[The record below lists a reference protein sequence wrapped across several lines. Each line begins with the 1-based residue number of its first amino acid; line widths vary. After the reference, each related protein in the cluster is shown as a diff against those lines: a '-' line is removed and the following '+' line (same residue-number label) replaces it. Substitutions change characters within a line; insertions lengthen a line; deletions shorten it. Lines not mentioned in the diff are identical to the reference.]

1 MSSAVQG
8 AAADGKGESRRGAK
22 GAVAA
27 AEALASKQKQRKGR
41 RHPLSELR
49 HQLSDQQQPLE
60 PTPAPLQQRHSK
72 RGQMRAGQQP
82 IGAQA
87 LSLRERVQQAQQGHE
102 PVVDAAAALQP
113 GHVQQDQ
120 GTGIGQTQARQATL
134 EPAAVCSAVD
144 SDTSDAEFAE
154 LQRRE
159 AAETQRAPHSV
170 SSFHDAP
177 LTKARAQLEAAAHTA
192 ALAAARGSKR
202 SRQPTWKACEASAG
216 PSQQQ
221 QQRSRQRRR
230 VARCP
235 RGNGGVGGLDG
246 LTFGT
251 RGGATTTHQP
261 MQLLPGEEPLGLEL
275 YMGQAGPMLGGG
287 RASPVPQAAGEGS
300 VLEGSERYSAAVQRA
315 RKLMGCAYLRLPA
328 LTFAGAANCLRCCRC
343 QLCGTT
349 AAAIDVNDL
358 LQPKLLI
365 LCCGLLHAVVRP
377 VPGPPPS

>member
-1 MSSAVQG
+1 
-8 AAADGKGESRRGAK
+8 
-22 GAVAA
+22 
-27 AEALASKQKQRKGR
+27 
-41 RHPLSELR
+41 
-49 HQLSDQQQPLE
+49 
-60 PTPAPLQQRHSK
+60 
-72 RGQMRAGQQP
+72 
-82 IGAQA
+82 
-87 LSLRERVQQAQQGHE
+87 
-102 PVVDAAAALQP
+102 
-113 GHVQQDQ
+113 VQQDQ

-159 AAETQRAPHSV
+159 AAETQRPPHSV

-251 RGGATTTHQP
+251 RGGATATHQP

-275 YMGQAGPMLGGG
+275 YMGQARPMLGGG

-328 LTFAGAANCLRCCRC
+328 LSFAGAANCLRCCRC